1 MTFFKVQ
8 RYFSQYLIKEN
19 SNRVK
24 LMQHHFR
31 NQFDFFLQTRI
42 RRSLQAYRYYKQLY
56 QEQALR
62 DFLLKLRQNIVSYIA
77 VINER

>member
-1 MTFFKVQ
+1 MTFYKVQ

-24 LMQHHFR
+24 LMRYHFR

-42 RRSLQAYRYYKQLY
+42 RRSLQAYQYYKQLY

-62 DFLLKLRQNIVSYIA
+62 DFLLKLRQNIVSYIG